1 MYNQLRSSTI
11 YVIFVVILESVYIKL
26 DPFQET
32 QGNHCHCLVDI
43 GIVPVGRGVAVTGVG
58 VITMVTGVGAIV
70 VPSGLGVV
78 KVGGVVISRVGIGK
92 AGVVIILTV
101 GVTGIVGAITVITGS

>member
-1 MYNQLRSSTI
+1 MHKITNAKT
-11 YVIFVVILESVYIKL
+11 
-26 DPFQET
+26 QEKRT
-32 QGNHCHCLVDI
+32 RDI
-43 GIVPVGRGVAVTGVG
+43 PLSLCALAYCTFLPVGRGVDVTGVG

-92 AGVVIILTV
+92 AGIVVILTV
-101 GVTGIVGAITVITGS
+101 GVAGIVSAITVITGS